1 MLNSFEQAVKFMIS
15 NGILEE
21 FKTRIVGISNE
32 TMRQNWYN
40 KEEFNTVIERF
51 EY

>member
-1 MLNSFEQAVKFMIS
+1 MIA

-21 FKTRIVGISNE
+21 FKTRIMAINNE
-32 TMRQNWYN
+32 TIQQNWFN
-40 KEEFNTVIERF
+40 KEEFTAIIERF

>member
-1 MLNSFEQAVKFMIS
+1 MLNSFEQAVKFMIA

-21 FKTRIVGISNE
+21 FKTRIAAINDE

-40 KEEFNTVIERF
+40 KEEFNAIIERF